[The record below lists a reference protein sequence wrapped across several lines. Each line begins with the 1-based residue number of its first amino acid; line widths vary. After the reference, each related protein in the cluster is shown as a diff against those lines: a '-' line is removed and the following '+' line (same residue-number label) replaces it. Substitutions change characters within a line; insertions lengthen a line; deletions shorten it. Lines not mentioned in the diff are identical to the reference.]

1 MSSIKLLPGTV
12 FPQINL
18 QSASD
23 GSIINLAT
31 TSEGKRKLVI
41 IYRGQ
46 FCPFC
51 NGHLQEINAAIERLG
66 DANIEV
72 VAASADGIDATRGL
86 IEKHGLTF
94 TIGTGLSVDQMRTLG
109 VYISDPT
116 DQIEQTFKFAEPAFF
131 LLNNDGTIRYISIA
145 NNPVAGRVNVDTL
158 LMANAYVTSRSATD
172 LKFAKVGRLYDGHIL
187 DMIEFG
193 VDKNISI
200 SEIEGPKKGIGAK
213 PMILFLG
220 DQWEND
226 TLYKRIQ
233 NLLLDFFRGDK
244 AEKISLKG
252 VDHVMACTVV
262 DGKIYLRG
270 HTIAYQKSE
279 SKVPLLSLDPMGPFY
294 DLSVRRSQAASD
306 DMWKTAVKKAKGI
319 STKWVDVA
327 CLLCVKDTQ
336 KRDLQRVWKEKVVLV
351 E

>member
-1 MSSIKLLPGTV
+1 MTASSHDVTQRLYSSCAFSVREQQLNFARKLNCDLRCWLSGKKR
-12 FPQINL
+12 
-18 QSASD
+18 
-23 GSIINLAT
+23 SIINLAT

-172 LKFAKVGRLYDGHIL
+172 LKFAKVVWG
-187 DMIEFG
+187 
-193 VDKNISI
+193 
-200 SEIEGPKKGIGAK
+200 
-213 PMILFLG
+213 
-220 DQWEND
+220 
-226 TLYKRIQ
+226 
-233 NLLLDFFRGDK
+233 
-244 AEKISLKG
+244 
-252 VDHVMACTVV
+252 
-262 DGKIYLRG
+262 
-270 HTIAYQKSE
+270 
-279 SKVPLLSLDPMGPFY
+279 
-294 DLSVRRSQAASD
+294 SV
-306 DMWKTAVKKAKGI
+306 
-319 STKWVDVA
+319 
-327 CLLCVKDTQ
+327 L
-336 KRDLQRVWKEKVVLV
+336 
-351 E
+351 